1 MRHILTEQSS
11 EAEAKNELSPK
22 LTQLMGPLWPW
33 QVATA
38 TPDLSFMFQI
48 LTEQSLEPDARRSW
62 GVSEGFFHRPIEK
75 QYIVII
81 MIVIFIIM
89 IVIFIIIYSIM
100 GLLWYKAQKCIW
112 YCLFRITPLG
122 HCLKHGCQEK
132 SCMTATHDI
141 QEMHR
146 LLLTFIY
153 IIATND
159 SIAFDNWQ
167 GPITLKQAYMMMLLP
182 KTNPRHCYG
191 NLLNKEIIQTWC
203 LPQGYGGYRIKMA
216 SENHDTTSC
225 PPIPNTNDTI
235 NTTSHNSVPREF
247 HIQDLAYKFK
257 KTFIDK
263 LNSKTRE
270 KEFYHHSAS
279 KRRLATLRWSIL
291 TFLFHP

>member
-11 EAEAKNELSPK
+11 EAEAKNELFPK

-38 TPDLSFMFQI
+38 TPDPSFMFQI

-75 QYIVII
+75 QYIFII

-89 IVIFIIIYSIM
+89 IVIFIIIHSVM

-153 IIATND
+153 
-159 SIAFDNWQ
+159 
-167 GPITLKQAYMMMLLP
+167 
-182 KTNPRHCYG
+182 
-191 NLLNKEIIQTWC
+191 
-203 LPQGYGGYRIKMA
+203 RISGK
-216 SENHDTTSC
+216 
-225 PPIPNTNDTI
+225 
-235 NTTSHNSVPREF
+235 
-247 HIQDLAYKFK
+247 
-257 KTFIDK
+257 
-263 LNSKTRE
+263 
-270 KEFYHHSAS
+270 
-279 KRRLATLRWSIL
+279 
-291 TFLFHP
+291 

>member
-62 GVSEGFFHRPIEK
+62 GLSEGFFHRPIEK

-89 IVIFIIIYSIM
+89 IVIFIIICSVM

-146 LLLTFIY
+146 LLLTFID

-167 GPITLKQAYMMMLLP
+167 GPITLKQTYMMMLLP

-191 NLLNKEIIQTWC
+191 ILNKEIIQTWC

-225 PPIPNTNDTI
+225 PPVPNTNDTI

-247 HIQDLAYKFK
+247 HIQDLAYKFE

-291 TFLFHP
+291 TFLSHP

>member
-75 QYIVII
+75 QYIFII

-89 IVIFIIIYSIM
+89 IVIFIIIHSVM
-100 GLLWYKAQKCIW
+100 GLLSYKAQKCIW

-132 SCMTATHDI
+132 SCMTATHNI
-141 QEMHR
+141 QEMQR

-167 GPITLKQAYMMMLLP
+167 GPITLKQTYMMMLLP
-182 KTNPRHCYG
+182 KTNPPHFYG
-191 NLLNKEIIQTWC
+191 ILNKEIIQTWC

-225 PPIPNTNDTI
+225 PPVPNTNDTI

-247 HIQDLAYKFK
+247 HIQDLAYKFE
-257 KTFIDK
+257 KTFIVK
-263 LNSKTRE
+263 IVKQERKNSTIILQA
-270 KEFYHHSAS
+270 KEDLQLYVGQF
-279 KRRLATLRWSIL
+279 
-291 TFLFHP
+291 

>member
-38 TPDLSFMFQI
+38 TPDPSFMFQI

-81 MIVIFIIM
+81 MIVIFII
-89 IVIFIIIYSIM
+89 IYSVM
-100 GLLWYKAQKCIW
+100 GLLSYKAQKCIW

-132 SCMTATHDI
+132 SCMTATHNI
-141 QEMHR
+141 QEMQR

-159 SIAFDNWQ
+159 SIAFNNWQ

-191 NLLNKEIIQTWC
+191 ILNKEIIQTWC

-216 SENHDTTSC
+216 SENQDTTSC
-225 PPIPNTNDTI
+225 PPVPNTNDTI

-247 HIQDLAYKFK
+247 HIQDLAYKFE

-291 TFLFHP
+291 TFLSHP

>member
-38 TPDLSFMFQI
+38 TPDPSFMFQI

-62 GVSEGFFHRPIEK
+62 GVSKGFFHRPIEK

-89 IVIFIIIYSIM
+89 IVIFIIICSVM

-112 YCLFRITPLG
+112 YCLFRITLLG
-122 HCLKHGCQEK
+122 HCLKCQEK

-153 IIATND
+153 
-159 SIAFDNWQ
+159 
-167 GPITLKQAYMMMLLP
+167 
-182 KTNPRHCYG
+182 
-191 NLLNKEIIQTWC
+191 
-203 LPQGYGGYRIKMA
+203 RISGK
-216 SENHDTTSC
+216 
-225 PPIPNTNDTI
+225 
-235 NTTSHNSVPREF
+235 
-247 HIQDLAYKFK
+247 
-257 KTFIDK
+257 
-263 LNSKTRE
+263 
-270 KEFYHHSAS
+270 
-279 KRRLATLRWSIL
+279 
-291 TFLFHP
+291 

>member
-38 TPDLSFMFQI
+38 TPDPSFMFQI

-81 MIVIFIIM
+81 MIVIFII
-89 IVIFIIIYSIM
+89 IYSVM
-100 GLLWYKAQKCIW
+100 GLLSYKAQKCIW

-132 SCMTATHDI
+132 SCMTATHNI

-159 SIAFDNWQ
+159 SIAFNNWQ

-191 NLLNKEIIQTWC
+191 ILNKEIIQTWC

-216 SENHDTTSC
+216 SENQDTTSC
-225 PPIPNTNDTI
+225 PPVPNTNDTI

-247 HIQDLAYKFK
+247 HIQDLAYKFE

-291 TFLFHP
+291 TFLSHP

>member
-22 LTQLMGPLWPW
+22 LTQLTGPLWPW
-33 QVATA
+33 QVARA
-38 TPDLSFMFQI
+38 TPDPSFMFQI

-62 GVSEGFFHRPIEK
+62 GVSEGFLHKPIEK

-81 MIVIFIIM
+81 MIVIFII
-89 IVIFIIIYSIM
+89 ICSVM

-153 IIATND
+153 
-159 SIAFDNWQ
+159 
-167 GPITLKQAYMMMLLP
+167 
-182 KTNPRHCYG
+182 
-191 NLLNKEIIQTWC
+191 
-203 LPQGYGGYRIKMA
+203 RISGK
-216 SENHDTTSC
+216 
-225 PPIPNTNDTI
+225 
-235 NTTSHNSVPREF
+235 
-247 HIQDLAYKFK
+247 
-257 KTFIDK
+257 
-263 LNSKTRE
+263 
-270 KEFYHHSAS
+270 
-279 KRRLATLRWSIL
+279 
-291 TFLFHP
+291 

>member
-38 TPDLSFMFQI
+38 TPDPSFMFQI

-89 IVIFIIIYSIM
+89 IVIFIIIYSVM
-100 GLLWYKAQKCIW
+100 GLLSYKAQKCIW

-159 SIAFDNWQ
+159 SIAFNNWQ
-167 GPITLKQAYMMMLLP
+167 GPITLKQAYMMILLP
-182 KTNPRHCYG
+182 KTNPQHCYG
-191 NLLNKEIIQTWC
+191 ILNKEIIQT
-203 LPQGYGGYRIKMA
+203 
-216 SENHDTTSC
+216 
-225 PPIPNTNDTI
+225 
-235 NTTSHNSVPREF
+235 
-247 HIQDLAYKFK
+247 
-257 KTFIDK
+257 
-263 LNSKTRE
+263 
-270 KEFYHHSAS
+270 
-279 KRRLATLRWSIL
+279 
-291 TFLFHP
+291 

>member
-38 TPDLSFMFQI
+38 TPDPSFMFQI

-81 MIVIFIIM
+81 MIVIFII
-89 IVIFIIIYSIM
+89 IYSVM
-100 GLLWYKAQKCIW
+100 GLLSYKAQKCIW

-132 SCMTATHDI
+132 SCMTATHNI

-159 SIAFDNWQ
+159 SIAFNNWQ

-191 NLLNKEIIQTWC
+191 ILNKEIIQTWC

-216 SENHDTTSC
+216 SENQDTTSC
-225 PPIPNTNDTI
+225 PPVPNTNDTI

-247 HIQDLAYKFK
+247 HIQDLAYKFE

-263 LNSKTRE
+263 
-270 KEFYHHSAS
+270 
-279 KRRLATLRWSIL
+279 
-291 TFLFHP
+291 